1 MGEDENNQEKSFE
14 SSTNDN
20 IDNNL
25 NSTNEE
31 NDFKKEKTIPK
42 IKDKVIGRF
51 KSINNSITTKLLLSL
66 LLVSTVCLNAV
77 CIIGFNDYKTI
88 SEANYK
94 TISEAIS
101 YTPKWEYK
109 VVYIEATETFT
120 YLEYEQ
126 NPSNIEL
133 TDDMINEYG
142 LNGWELADSY
152 LEMETVYPNFGNSQ
166 YVTGIQPNVRPQRLV
181 LIFKKELK

>member
-1 MGEDENNQEKSFE
+1 M
-14 SSTNDN
+14 
-20 IDNNL
+20 
-25 NSTNEE
+25 
-31 NDFKKEKTIPK
+31 
-42 IKDKVIGRF
+42 
-51 KSINNSITTKLLLSL
+51 
-66 LLVSTVCLNAV
+66 STVCLNAV

-133 TDDMINEYG
+133 TDAMINEYG

-152 LEMETVYPNFGNSQ
+152 LEMETVHPNYGDNQ
-166 YVTGIQPNVRPQRLV
+166 YVTGLQPNVRPQRLV

>member
-1 MGEDENNQEKSFE
+1 MGEDDNNLEKSFE

-20 IDNNL
+20 DDNTL

-31 NDFKKEKTIPK
+31 DYFNKEKTITK
-42 IKDKVIGRF
+42 IKDKVIRGF
-51 KSINNSITTKLLLSL
+51 KSINNSITTKLLLIL
-66 LLVSTVCLNAV
+66 LLVATVCLNAV

-120 YLEYEQ
+120 YLEDEQ
-126 NPSNIEL
+126 NPSEVEL
-133 TDDMINEYG
+133 TDAMINEYG

-152 LEMETVYPNFGNSQ
+152 LEMETVHPNYGDNR
-166 YVTGIQPNVRPQRLV
+166 YVTGLQPNVRPQRLV

>member
-109 VVYIEATETFT
+109 VVYIEATEAFA
-120 YLEYEQ
+120 YLQ
-126 NPSNIEL
+126 GDKNPSNIEL